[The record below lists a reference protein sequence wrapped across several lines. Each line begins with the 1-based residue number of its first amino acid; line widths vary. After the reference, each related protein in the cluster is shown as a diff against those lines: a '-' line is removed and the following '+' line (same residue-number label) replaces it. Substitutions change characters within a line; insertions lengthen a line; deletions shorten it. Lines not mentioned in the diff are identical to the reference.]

1 MNQEKQLLKQSK
13 IRDLLIQ
20 AELALKEDRYEE
32 ALVII
37 NDITFNEMKDLSM
50 EELSAIGRLLICL
63 KEIAE
68 GKRNNIVNQ
77 LKTVQAS
84 KGYIG

>member
-1 MNQEKQLLKQSK
+1 MNQEKQSLKQSK

-68 GKRNNIVNQ
+68 GKE
-77 LKTVQAS
+77 TT
-84 KGYIG
+84 

>member
-20 AELALKEDRYEE
+20 AELVLKEDRYEE

-68 GKRNNIVNQ
+68 GKRNNIVDQ